1 MNEDIKSWLY
11 RNSTDLSYQVIDEV
25 PNILPDVKDIE
36 EFVHLAANG
45 LSRSVADQL
54 YSVQLWAVRILGG
67 DTTPVKDWLLI
78 FRVLKDKIL
87 KGMAQ
92 EFGAEKTI
100 EEWALIDRL
109 FSYALIE
116 TAKLGGSKDNAILL
130 DHMITLRRQMADLE
144 RHKSYF
150 IQVAAHELR
159 TPLTLLEGYTNMIR
173 DSVPKDDMLI
183 QMYVNGLD
191 GGTYR
196 LREIIGDMVDL
207 NFIESG
213 AVHFSRQP
221 VSLDQAI
228 LKVVS
233 TLQSAYDQR
242 KVNLVIEPFDDIPC
256 MVHGDPDRLVQV
268 FSKIL
273 GNALKFTPD
282 GGTVTVRAKLVAVD
296 ENGTAGFIDIQTQDT
311 GIGIDPANLERIFQ
325 SFGAISDVALHS
337 SGKTKFR
344 GGGPGLGLPIA
355 RGIVEAHGGRVWAE
369 SVGFDEKARHGSTF
383 HVELPLWSEEMAPP
397 ADTPDEAPIA

>member
-78 FRVLKDKIL
+78 FRVLKEKIL
-87 KGMAQ
+87 RGMAQ

-100 EEWALIDRL
+100 EEWSLIDRL

-173 DSVPKDDMLI
+173 DSVPKDDMLV

-196 LREIIGDMVDL
+196 LREIINDMVDL

-213 AVHFSRQP
+213 AVHFSHQP

-256 MVHGDPDRLVQV
+256 LVHGDPDRLVQV

-282 GGTVTVRAKLVAVD
+282 GGTVTVRAKLAAVD

-325 SFGAISDVALHS
+325 SFGAIGDVALHS

-397 ADTPDEAPIA
+397 ADTPDEAPMA